1 VMQDH
6 AAAMSPTAAASPSGN
21 VNGRGLAVGDR
32 VVTHEGFIAR
42 VLAVRSGRAGLA
54 LVDLGLAGMSD
65 RIGVPVASCRGLP
78 PLNDFIQQLSSGA
91 LLGPRAPSSEPGKPS
106 ATSPHAI
113 ASSEP
118 HPPARRVE
126 AYSCP
131 DQSPG
136 LKVRRRPPCALRLV
150 ELRA

>member
-1 VMQDH
+1 MQDH

-78 PLNDFIQQLSSGA
+78 PLNDFIQQLKRCA
-91 LLGPRAPSSEPGKPS
+91 AGPAG
-106 ATSPHAI
+106 T
-113 ASSEP
+113 
-118 HPPARRVE
+118 
-126 AYSCP
+126 
-131 DQSPG
+131 
-136 LKVRRRPPCALRLV
+136 
-150 ELRA
+150 ELRARKAERDEPARHRKLGATPTCEAS